1 MNEEILEFIQEEP
14 EAAEFVSGNVV
25 LWDKLG
31 IRDIEKLRQETD
43 YPGDAETFKDY
54 FYATM
59 FAWLYKNLLDK

>member
-14 EAAEFVSGNVV
+14 EAAEFVSGNVI

-54 FYATM
+54 FYATI
-59 FAWLYKNLLDK
+59 FA

>member
-1 MNEEILEFIQEEP
+1 MNEQILEFIQEEP

-31 IRDIEKLRQETD
+31 IRDIEKLRQETN

-59 FAWLYKNLLDK
+59 FAWVFKTFFQE